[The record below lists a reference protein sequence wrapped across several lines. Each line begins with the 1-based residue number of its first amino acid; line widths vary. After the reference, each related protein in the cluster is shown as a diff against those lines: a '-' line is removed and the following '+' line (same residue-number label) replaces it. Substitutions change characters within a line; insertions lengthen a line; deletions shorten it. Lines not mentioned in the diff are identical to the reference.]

1 VSPKTD
7 VRTALTGDGDYAA
20 RRGVTDR
27 GDGANL
33 GFRVR

>member
-7 VRTALTGDGDYAA
+7 VRTALTGDSDYAA
-20 RRGVTDR
+20 RRSVTGG